1 MKRILSS
8 LLAGVMACV
17 LAVACFACNAGD
29 QSDNKTEYFN
39 EYNMYLVYA
48 ASENITP
55 LDYQTWLATVKG
67 EKGDKGEDGKSAYQI
82 WLDNGNTG
90 SQADFLEWLK
100 GEQGAPGKD
109 GINGVDGKDG
119 ANGKDGINGV
129 DGDDGK
135 SAYETFKEY
144 YPDYK
149 GTEQEWITAVASGDK
164 CALFGHSFD
173 EGVIT
178 KQPSKGEDGIKTYTC
193 KICNI
198 TKTEVIP
205 KTETVDAEIY
215 EVDGKKY
222 LNFGS
227 YPQTHVSNSALIE
240 ELNKLTETNER
251 GYYAY
256 KGKEYAKITAT
267 PYKHE
272 YDSYINKYGET
283 VYFNA
288 YSDGIKLTSNTIE
301 WFVVEPVKWRVL
313 EESDGSVKVITSVIL
328 DVSCYYV
335 DDKYYRKIDGADIAP
350 NNYKYSTLREFL
362 NNNFY
367 NAAFTAVQKSFILST
382 EVDNSA
388 GTTGTYPNPFACEN
402 TSDKIFALSYSEAFN
417 SSYLANNAERR
428 FKVTDYAKGR
438 GVYFSFGMEELDN
451 CGFWWLRSP
460 YCSGIDGVKFVYY
473 NGGSSSNNSVTCDYA
488 GVVPALQIS
497 LG

>member
-1 MKRILSS
+1 MKKILSS

-55 LDYQTWLATVKG
+55 LDYKTWLATVKG

-109 GINGVDGKDG
+109 GINGVDGK
-119 ANGKDGINGV
+119 
-129 DGDDGK
+129 

-144 YPDYK
+144 YPDYN

-173 EGVIT
+173 DGVVTIKPT
-178 KQPSKGEDGIKTYTC
+178 IGKIGEKTYTC
-193 KICNI
+193 TVCNATKSEVVSKIDFTI
-198 TKTEVIP
+198 GEVFELGE
-205 KTETVDAEIY
+205 KVY
-215 EVDGKKY
+215 VK
-222 LNFGS
+222 FGS
-227 YPQTHVSNSALIE
+227 YPQTHVCESELIA

-251 GYYAY
+251 GYYTY
-256 KGKEYAKITAT
+256 NGNEYTKIIAKPDNIGANYT
-267 PYKHE
+267 
-272 YDSYINKYGET
+272 
-283 VYFNA
+283 
-288 YSDGIKLTSNTIE
+288 YSDGVNLTSSIE
-301 WFVVEPVKWRVL
+301 WFLVESIKWRAI
-313 EESDGSVKVITSVIL
+313 EEVDGSIKIVSDLIL
-328 DVSCYYV
+328 DSSCYYGNTDFREV
-335 DDKYYRKIDGADIAP
+335 DEKNIAS
-350 NNYKYSTLREFL
+350 NNYKYSTLRDFL

-388 GTTGTYPNPFACEN
+388 GTTGIYPNPFACEN
-402 TSDKIFALSYSEAFN
+402 TSDKIFALSYSESFN
-417 SSYLANNAERR
+417 SLYFANNAERQCR
-428 FKVTDYAKGR
+428 VTDYAKAR
-438 GVYFSFGMEELDN
+438 GAYFGNGIYQDIGN
-451 CGFWWLRSP
+451 WWLRSP
-460 YCSGIDGVKFVYY
+460 CSDSSCDVSFANYDGYI
-473 NGGSSSNNSVTCDYA
+473 DYA
-488 GVVPALQIS
+488 SRIDRVNFGIVPAMQIRIA
-497 LG
+497 